1 MEPVCVMEPTRIP
14 GQLTPS
20 PLANLAHHLQE
31 ILRLENATQFETLQ
45 RQTIPLQIHCVLKD
59 LTLMVLGQHPPHL
72 QLLPGSVFTSLERAL
87 RTLPPEL
94 MATVFDPSLLP
105 CQIQVKLYLRSLG
118 QRQPHALHTFTFVPV
133 FIASPSFLLALET
146 ATEKDI
152 DMPAEIDIPAETDE
166 SEHTFPLETNLHL
179 ASGGDLSEN
188 SELTQ
193 ENIGPLGTQPDPEFE
208 PNLEFEPDLDFEPDV
223 EFEPKLEPGATPTAP
238 LARTGSSPTPQS
250 EGFSYS
256 VVDTRPQIPWLVM
269 GLVGGLAAV
278 LSSTFVLTRPCV
290 LATCQPLQTASRL
303 NQEFLHTVQSAQSSA
318 DLQRAQSRL
327 EEINRQLDQVP
338 GWSGRSAD
346 AQTLRQQSQTH
357 STHLQAVLAA
367 LDSASQAAR
376 QADSPS
382 KAENGRTELELWQ
395 AAIAQLSTVPP
406 TSPLYNVAQT
416 KLLEFQDRLAS
427 VSRQTMSLG
436 QAAQKLAIAKSA
448 AKKAEDRQKTARTL
462 EEWQLA
468 KSTWLTAM
476 KVLQEIPAAVPTY
489 AEAQQLLLTYQAQ
502 LTRVNNRLDQLQQQ
516 RQAYTQTLAIAD
528 RARTL
533 EQQNQWTA
541 AVATW
546 RDALQRAQQIPADA
560 PDAAQVKI
568 LIPTYTNAL
577 KQAQGK
583 LQTTLAQQR
592 VQADLEKVCA
602 GDPNICSFAIAP
614 DVIRLQ
620 LTSAYEQSL
629 GNAFTVGQSTE
640 PSTYGKT
647 VLHINTLQTALQ
659 TICNN
664 AGIPL
669 DVYSANGTEVV
680 GSFNPQR

>member
-1 MEPVCVMEPTRIP
+1 MEPVCVMEPTLIP
-14 GQLTPS
+14 GQLAPS

-31 ILRLENATQFETLQ
+31 VLRLENATQFETLQ
-45 RQTIPLQIHCVLKD
+45 LQTVPLQIHCVLKGM
-59 LTLMVLGQHPPHL
+59 TLMVLGQHPPHPPL
-72 QLLPGSVFTSLERAL
+72 SPAPVFTSLERAL

-105 CQIQVKLYLRSLG
+105 CRIQVKLYLRSLG

-133 FIASPSFLLALET
+133 FIASPSFLQTLET
-146 ATEKDI
+146 AIED
-152 DMPAEIDIPAETDE
+152 DADIPPE
-166 SEHTFPLETNLHL
+166 SNESDYAFSAGADFRLDPELDLLENP
-179 ASGGDLSEN
+179 
-188 SELTQ
+188 ELNQTAALVT
-193 ENIGPLGTQPDPEFE
+193 ESSPGFEPDPEFGLE
-208 PNLEFEPDLDFEPDV
+208 PEFEPGTEPV
-223 EFEPKLEPGATPTAP
+223 SEPTAP
-238 LARTGSSPTPQS
+238 LARVGSSPTPLPS
-250 EGFSYS
+250 GFSYS
-256 VVDTRPQIPWLVM
+256 TADVRPPIPWLVI

-303 NQEFLHTVQSAQSSA
+303 NQEFVQTAQSAQSA
-318 DLQRAQSRL
+318 EDLQRAQSRL
-327 EEINRQLDQVP
+327 EEINRQLEQVP

-357 STHLQAVLAA
+357 STHLKAVLAA
-367 LDSASQAAR
+367 LDSASQATR
-376 QADSPS
+376 QADSQP
-382 KAENGRTELELWQ
+382 KAGNGRTESELWQ

-406 TSPLYNVAQT
+406 ASPLYNFAQT
-416 KLLEFQDRLAS
+416 KLLEFQDSLAS
-427 VSRQTMSLG
+427 VSRQSLSRG
-436 QAAQKLAIAKSA
+436 QAAQKLAVAKST
-448 AKKAEDRQKTARTL
+448 AKKAEERQKTAQTQ
-462 EEWQLA
+462 EEWQLT

-476 KVLQEIPAAVPTY
+476 KALQEIPPTAPTY
-489 AEAQQLLLTYQAQ
+489 AEGQQLLPTYQAQ
-502 LTRVNNRLDQLQQQ
+502 LTRVNDRLAQLQQH

-560 PDAAQVKI
+560 PDAAQVQI
-568 LIPTYTNAL
+568 LIPTYTSAL

-583 LQTTLAQQR
+583 LQATLAQQR
-592 VQADLEKVCA
+592 IQTDLEKVCA
-602 GDPNICSFAIAP
+602 GSPKICSFAIAP

-629 GNAFTVGQSTE
+629 GNAFAVGQSAD
-640 PSTYGKT
+640 PGTYGKT